1 MIVQMTEEL
10 KDVLEALAASSPAD
24 QVNAAYILLRCL
36 STNEDIGVVGRGF
49 IRESFQGVAA
59 VLDWMA
65 VGGREISKA
74 GYIEEMEMEV
84 SL

>member
-1 MIVQMTEEL
+1 ME
-10 KDVLEALAASSPAD
+10 VLTNSSPVN
-24 QVNAAYILLRCL
+24 QVQAAYILLRCL

-49 IRESFQGVAA
+49 IRESFHGVAA

-65 VGGREISKA
+65 VGTLEALRDTTTK
-74 GYIEEMEMEV
+74 EMEMEV